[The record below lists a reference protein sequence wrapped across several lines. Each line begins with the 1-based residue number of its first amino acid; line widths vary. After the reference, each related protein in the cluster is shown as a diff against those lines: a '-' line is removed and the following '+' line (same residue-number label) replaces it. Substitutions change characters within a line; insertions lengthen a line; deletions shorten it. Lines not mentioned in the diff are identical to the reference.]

1 MIKKRGQVAIY
12 VVLGII
18 ILSTLVVISYLRFSG
33 EKDDI
38 KGTPESYFNEVETHV
53 EGCISQVLEEGV
65 GFWGVRLDNV
75 GDYEANLADYIK
87 LHLPLCVNL
96 LMFEGVESYRIDKVI
111 VSVDDMEINVHVIF
125 PITVKAKGVEKK
137 FTDFVSEYP
146 LKEEGCVDVS
156 IDSNC
161 MALESKTVHLAN
173 IIFEYNVGDFVGVG
187 NECIAC

>member
-12 VVLGII
+12 VILGII
-18 ILSTLVVISYLRFSG
+18 ILSTLVIIGYLRFSG
-33 EKDDI
+33 EKGI
-38 KGTPESYFNEVETHV
+38 RGTPQSYFNEVETHV

-65 GFWGVRLDNV
+65 GFWGVRSGTV
-75 GDYEANLADYIK
+75 GDYEINLADYIK

-96 LMFEGVESYRIDKVI
+96 LMFDGVESYRIDDVI
-111 VSVDDMEINVHVIF
+111 VSVDDKEINVRVIF

-156 IDSNC
+156 VDSNC
-161 MALESKTVHLAN
+161 MALESKTVDLAN
-173 IIFEYNVGDFVGVG
+173 IIFEYNIGDFVGVG